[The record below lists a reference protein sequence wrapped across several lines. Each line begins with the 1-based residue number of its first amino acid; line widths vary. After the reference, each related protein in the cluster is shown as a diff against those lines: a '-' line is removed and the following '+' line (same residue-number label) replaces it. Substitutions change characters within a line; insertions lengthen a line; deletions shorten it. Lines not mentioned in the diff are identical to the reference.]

1 VFRWNPDERGNG
13 ITNLQLDGDGPLS
26 KSKWI
31 EITGARK
38 PKSEPEH
45 HDILCSAECKL
56 VRLVLS
62 I

>member
-1 VFRWNPDERGNG
+1 MLRWNPDESANG
-13 ITNLQLDGDGPLS
+13 ITDSQLDGDGPPS
-26 KSKWI
+26 ESKWI

-45 HDILCSAECKL
+45 HDILCSAECQL